1 MTHINPDKRAPF
13 LFERSNTNVMKKPT
27 RLLNARLN
35 SSKKIMRTRPQAINA
50 PITIK
55 NDYDNTDDDLNNKSN
70 HSFHASRSLKE
81 FSYFDWSKVKLYKD
95 EYRVHEAN
103 PNNIFHP
110 TDLSLIRTVRTGGGP
125 TAKSSFD
132 ILQQQSNELP
142 QVVTIRFT

>member
-1 MTHINPDKRAPF
+1 M
-13 LFERSNTNVMKKPT
+13 
-27 RLLNARLN
+27 
-35 SSKKIMRTRPQAINA
+35 NA

-55 NDYDNTDDDLNNKSN
+55 KDDDDNDNDSELNNKSN
-70 HSFHASRSLKE
+70 QSFHASRSLKE

-95 EYRVHEAN
+95 EFRVHEAN

-110 TDLSLIRTVRTGGGP
+110 TDLSLIRRGGL
-125 TAKSSFD
+125 TTKSSFD